1 MTPDPHTPTEPLSPF
16 QGGAAAHPAR
26 QAWLLDELE
35 QWFAGDLADGR
46 ERRRIVAGA
55 LRAATEDAHRWLDS
69 RLACDHLLRV
79 DLHLC
84 NGSGARHSVFPG
96 LPTPLGLLLICLD
109 QCHVGDEVVLVQQ
122 LAKAGRVE
130 ARATWPFGMDEAET
144 LTRPARPVAATD
156 RA

>member
-1 MTPDPHTPTEPLSPF
+1 MTAEPHVPTDPLTLF

-26 QAWLLDELE
+26 QAWLLEQLE

-46 ERRRIVAGA
+46 ERRRVVAQA
-55 LRAATEDAHRWLDS
+55 LRSATEDAHRWLDD
-69 RLACDHLLRV
+69 RLDGCDLVRV
-79 DLHLC
+79 DLLIDGDGTH
-84 NGSGARHSVFPG
+84 RHSVFRS

-109 QCHVGDEVVLVQQ
+109 QCRVGHEVRVVQE

-144 LTRPARPVAATD
+144 LTRPARVPAELRTV
-156 RA
+156 